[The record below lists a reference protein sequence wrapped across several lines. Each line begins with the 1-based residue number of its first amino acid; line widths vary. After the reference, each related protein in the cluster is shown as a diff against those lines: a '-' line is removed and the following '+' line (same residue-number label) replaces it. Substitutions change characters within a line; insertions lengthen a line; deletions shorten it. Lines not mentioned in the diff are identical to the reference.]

1 MGVFSMPATNWFANR
16 PVKQKILIPGLAGLL
31 LMMVTISAFWAQ
43 KLSDALY
50 SGFESKVEVTN
61 SFVSVPLATAA
72 WNYDGELAV
81 TTLAKLA
88 EQEAML
94 FAKVI
99 SAGDT
104 LAETSRD
111 GEITEEWNAIAAEML
126 ETGALK
132 KDTGDRIFYRTPL
145 EFEGESAGDLIWAL
159 DTSIVANAINSAQI
173 TAAILGVAFFA
184 AFTVMLFWIC
194 SAVANPMHAVV
205 KHIDALQ
212 KGNTDLEI
220 PEAKRK
226 DEIGALGQALV
237 AFRDATAETQRME
250 EEKRAAEAEQKRVVA
265 DFSDALGK
273 LSGGDLTARI
283 EAQFPAEYEKLRSD
297 FNTLIDR
304 LFETLSAVID
314 ASDSIQNGSTE
325 ISSASDDL
333 ARRTESQAATLEETA
348 AALDELTSSV
358 RQAADGASSVANTM
372 DAAKAQAVDSGEIVN
387 NAVSAMTEIEQSS
400 THISQIIGVIDDIA
414 FQTNLLALNAGVEAA
429 RAGEAG
435 RGFAVVASEVRA
447 LAQRSS
453 DAAMEI
459 KTLIGDS
466 SKQVERGVDL
476 VGRTGEALH
485 KIVEEVTQISG
496 LISEIAQGAKEQS
509 TGLGD
514 INNGMVELDQVTQQN
529 AAMVEEATAASHM
542 LKANAQNLVK
552 MVTYFNL
559 GDGRSNVTSMPEP
572 SSAAAP
578 TEAAP
583 SAHGDG
589 WDQTDD
595 WTEAEPTPAPMAA
608 NGDNSKIWQDF

>member
-1 MGVFSMPATNWFANR
+1 MPATNWFANR
-16 PVKQKILIPGLAGLL
+16 PVKQKILIPGLIGLL

-72 WNYDGELAV
+72 WNYDEELAV

-88 EQEAML
+88 EQEALL
-94 FAKVI
+94 FAKVV

-104 LAETSRD
+104 LAETARG
-111 GEITEEWNAIAAEML
+111 GEITEAWNTIATEML

-132 KDTGDRIFYRTPL
+132 KDMGDRIFYRTPL
-145 EFEGESAGDLIWAL
+145 SFEGETAGDLIWAL
-159 DTSIVANAINSAQI
+159 DTSIVAKSINSAEI

-184 AFTVMLFWIC
+184 AFAVMLFWIC
-194 SAVANPMHAVV
+194 NAVANPMRAVV
-205 KHIDALQ
+205 GHIDALQ

-237 AFRDATAETQRME
+237 AFRDATAETKRME
-250 EEKRAAEAEQKRVVA
+250 EEKRAADAEQKRVVA

-283 EAQFPAEYEKLRSD
+283 EVKFPAEYEKLRSD
-297 FNTLIDR
+297 FNTLNDR

-358 RQAADGASSVANTM
+358 RQSADGASSVANTM
-372 DAAKAQAVDSGEIVN
+372 DAAKAQAVNSGEIVN
-387 NAVSAMTEIEQSS
+387 KAVSAMTEIEQSS

-485 KIVEEVTQISG
+485 KIVEEVSQISG

-509 TGLGD
+509 AGLGD

-529 AAMVEEATAASHM
+529 AAMVEQATAASHM
-542 LKANAQNLVK
+542 LKANAQDLVK

-559 GDGRSNVTSMPEP
+559 GDDHSNVTKLQEP
-572 SSAAAP
+572 SSSPVPSGAI
-578 TEAAP
+578 P

-595 WTEAEPTPAPMAA
+595 WAEPEPTPAPLAA
-608 NGDNSKIWQDF
+608 TAENNKVWQDF

>member
-1 MGVFSMPATNWFANR
+1 MPATNWFANR

-88 EQEAML
+88 EQKPFI
-94 FAKVI
+94 FAKVV

-111 GEITEEWNAIAAEML
+111 GEISEEWNTIAAEML
-126 ETGALK
+126 ETGAMK
-132 KDTGDRIFYRTPL
+132 KDMGDRIFYRTPL

-159 DTSIVANAINSAQI
+159 DTSIVADEINSAHI
-173 TAAILGVAFFA
+173 MAAILGVGFFA
-184 AFTVMLFWIC
+184 AFTLTLFMI
-194 SAVANPMHAVV
+194 SGAVARPMNAVV

-212 KGNTDLEI
+212 KGNTELEI
-220 PEAKRK
+220 PEANRK

-250 EEKRAAEAEQKRVVA
+250 DEKRAAEVVQKQVVA

-283 EAQFPAEYEKLRSD
+283 EAEFPAEYEKLRSD

-304 LFETLSAVID
+304 LFETLSAVIE

-358 RQAADGASSVANTM
+358 RQAADGASSVAQTM
-372 DAAKAQAVDSGEIVN
+372 DDAKAQAVNSGEIVN

-485 KIVEEVTQISG
+485 QIVEEVTQISG

-559 GDGRSNVTSMPEP
+559 GDGRSTATAFPDPASASAPAEVT
-572 SSAAAP
+572 
-578 TEAAP
+578 P

-589 WDQTDD
+589 WEQADD
-595 WTEAEPTPAPMAA
+595 WAEPEATPAPMVA
-608 NGDNSKIWQDF
+608 NGDSGKIWQDF